1 MKPSSWLV
9 LATAIAGSAVTY
21 GIHILSKQDAAR
33 PVAAGEMKSKATA
46 LQRSRAS
53 FNSVAGLSEERRF
66 RPDSQA
72 DQSVSP
78 SDGIPQPRKVMG
90 SPTSAGGNPLSES
103 QWRDQAAK
111 VETEANH
118 ELNRL
123 VTLLDL
129 DAVQQ
134 DKVFSAVA
142 QQSRYW
148 LPGMQAGGSYR
159 TTDSAPSTG
168 NLASTDA
175 AGQGRLAGSN
185 KRGASNGTLAVP
197 QANPPAGSLV
207 SPVESSPVGAPDLTA
222 YLNADQQQ
230 SIIEDEMDRQA
241 WWAEV
246 LPQLLPPTIADG
258 VQVDAALTG
267 EADPAP
273 ETKEFDGGEMLL
285 EE

>member
-21 GIHILSKQDAAR
+21 GIHILSKQEAAR
-33 PVAAGEMKSKATA
+33 PAAAGVMKSKAA
-46 LQRSRAS
+46 PPQRSRAS
-53 FNSVAGLSEERRF
+53 FNSGAGLSEERRF
-66 RPDSQA
+66 RSDSHA
-72 DQSVSP
+72 DRSVSH
-78 SDGIPQPRKVMG
+78 SDEIPQPRKVMG
-90 SPTSAGGNPLSES
+90 SPATTSGNLLSES

-111 VETEANH
+111 VEMEANH
-118 ELNRL
+118 ELSRL

-159 TTDSAPSTG
+159 TTASATSTG
-168 NLASTDA
+168 NAASAEA
-175 AGQGRLAGSN
+175 AGQGHLAGNN
-185 KRGASNGTLAVP
+185 KLGTSNGTLAVP
-197 QANPPAGSLV
+197 QANPTAGRLV
-207 SPVESSPVGAPDLTA
+207 SPVESSSEASPDLTV

-246 LPQLLPPTIADG
+246 LPQLLPPTITDG
-258 VQVDAALTG
+258 AQVDAALTG
-267 EADPAP
+267 ETDPAP
-273 ETKEFDGGEMLL
+273 ETKEFDGGDMLL